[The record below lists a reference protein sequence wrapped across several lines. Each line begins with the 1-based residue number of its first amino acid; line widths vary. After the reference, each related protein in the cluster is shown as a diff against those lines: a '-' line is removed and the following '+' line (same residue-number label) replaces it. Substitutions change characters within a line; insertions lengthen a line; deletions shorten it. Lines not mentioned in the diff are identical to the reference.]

1 MQRRYTN
8 PSLSLQTY
16 LIIRP
21 CGAACFCQ
29 NKLTSGRLDSKTTK
43 STVNRW
49 LTGSEDVVWVK
60 VRYGLEDVYHEAA
73 AQGSTKVAITLVS
86 EKCRD
91 RPPVALIYG
100 STPVVRGAPETS
112 PSLSP
117 SRAVRST
124 WQAISSMNWRSQR
137 SFTSSRFAGHST
149 TWCGVFTCSRWNLA
163 INWQMSCFLYD
174 LVQFISR
181 LKM

>member
-1 MQRRYTN
+1 MQHRYTS
-8 PSLSLQTY
+8 PSLRTY
-16 LIIRP
+16 LIIRR

-29 NKLTSGRLDSKTTK
+29 NKLTSGRLDSKNTK

-100 STPVVRGAPETS
+100 STPVVQGAPETS

-137 SFTSSRFAGHST
+137 SVHFLQIRWTQYDVMWRFYLFA
-149 TWCGVFTCSRWNLA
+149 
-163 INWQMSCFLYD
+163 
-174 LVQFISR
+174 
-181 LKM
+181 LKSWKKLTN